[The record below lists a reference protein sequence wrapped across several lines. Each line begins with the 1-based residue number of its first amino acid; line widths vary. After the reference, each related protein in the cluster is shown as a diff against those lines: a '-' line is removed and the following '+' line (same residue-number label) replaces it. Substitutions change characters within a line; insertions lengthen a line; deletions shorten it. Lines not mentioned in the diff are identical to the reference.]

1 MIVKHRVY
9 FKILS
14 NIDNV
19 KNEYANYKRI
29 FVYSELNEYKLQEK
43 RITLL
48 ITKWIKRKSQ

>member
-1 MIVKHRVY
+1 MIVKHRFY

-19 KNEYANYKRI
+19 KNEYADYKWI
-29 FVYSELNEYKLQEK
+29 FVYSELNVYKLQEK

-48 ITKWIKRKSQ
+48 IT

>member
-1 MIVKHRVY
+1 MIVKHRFY

-19 KNEYANYKRI
+19 KNEYANYKWI
-29 FVYSELNEYKLQEK
+29 FVFSELNVYKLQEK

-48 ITKWIKRKSQ
+48 ITKWIIRKSQ

>member
-1 MIVKHRVY
+1 MIVKHRFY
-9 FKILS
+9 LKILS

-29 FVYSELNEYKLQEK
+29 FVYSELDVYKLQEK

-48 ITKWIKRKSQ
+48 ITKWIIRKSQ

>member
-1 MIVKHRVY
+1 MIVKHRFY

-19 KNEYANYKRI
+19 KNEYADYKRI
-29 FVYSELNEYKLQEK
+29 FVYFELNVYKLQEK

-48 ITKWIKRKSQ
+48 ITK

>member
-1 MIVKHRVY
+1 MIVKHRFY
-9 FKILS
+9 LKILS

-48 ITKWIKRKSQ
+48 ITK